1 VSFPVLFA
9 IFVIQLKKRFS
20 AKAGEINIDAVINVT
35 ILNRPITR
43 SEVCIKYIKTSDPV
57 RYIGNV

>member
-1 VSFPVLFA
+1 
-9 IFVIQLKKRFS
+9 LKKRFN
-20 AKAGEINIDAVINVT
+20 ANAGEINIDVVIDVT
-35 ILNRPITR
+35 MLKRAITR

>member
-43 SEVCIKYIKTSDPV
+43 SDVCIKYIKTSDPV
-57 RYIGNV
+57 